1 MKNWRG
7 RLYSFATLKCV
18 KAGQGIHMDHERNTG
33 EENYGYVV
41 FKLNIYGSPV
51 PEFID
56 PVFTKQAQN
65 ARFHLI
71 ENERFGWFSRK
82 QGL

>member
-1 MKNWRG
+1 MPLFLIEAYPMK
-7 RLYSFATLKCV
+7 LA
-18 KAGQGIHMDHERNTG
+18 NTR
-33 EENYGYVV
+33 
-41 FKLNIYGSPV
+41 V

-56 PVFTKQAQN
+56 PFSRKQAQN

>member
-1 MKNWRG
+1 M
-7 RLYSFATLKCV
+7 
-18 KAGQGIHMDHERNTG
+18 
-33 EENYGYVV
+33 
-41 FKLNIYGSPV
+41 

-56 PVFTKQAQN
+56 PVFTKTSQN

-82 QGL
+82 QGLQYNFGHCISPNVNLKNDVLPLFTVESVEGGVEGVATSQHPN

>member
-1 MKNWRG
+1 M
-7 RLYSFATLKCV
+7 YSLDLPQFS
-18 KAGQGIHMDHERNTG
+18 IHSWGSAIHPGLGNRFRRCER
-33 EENYGYVV
+33 
-41 FKLNIYGSPV
+41 FRNIFFPV
-51 PEFID
+51 PEFIEFID
-56 PVFTKQAQN
+56 SRKQAQN